1 MYILA
6 CVTPFSKPVGYAR
19 ISKDRTGEE
28 LGVQRQTEDINTLAQ
43 QRGLTIREHFVDN
56 DISATRGRH
65 RPRYAALMDAI
76 ERGEVDAVLVWSLSR
91 LWRNRAERA
100 AGIEKLRQRN
110 VPVLCCKG
118 PDLDLSTAAGRLLA
132 GLLGEVDTHEV
143 EQKSEREQRAMRQ
156 RVEQGKPP
164 GGPRCYG
171 YTSNGLETVPD
182 EADDVRRMF
191 DDLLSGASLSGI
203 ATELNKRGRPNRNGE
218 PWTHNA
224 LRNLLLNERYAA
236 LREYRGD
243 LYPGRWP
250 AIVDETTWRA
260 AKHVLEDDGR
270 ATSPGPGR
278 RWLLSGIARCGVCDD
293 GTTVTSGSRGA
304 PKGKPGV
311 TQPLYRCRKTKHLA
325 RWTEPIDLVVEE
337 YVIRRLSR
345 PDAVDLLVDHEA
357 PDMAEL
363 RAKAV
368 ALRSRLKSLAAEFAD
383 DDEGDPVE
391 FREATRRIRARLAE
405 VEAQMAHPQRA
416 RVLVDLVTAED
427 PEKAWEDLTLDRQR
441 AVVETLAEVTIL
453 PGMPGRRPFDPATV
467 RIVPLEGMG

>member
-1 MYILA
+1 M
-6 CVTPFSKPVGYAR
+6 TPFIKPVGYAR
-19 ISKDRTGEE
+19 ISRDRTGEE
-28 LGVQRQTEDINTLAQ
+28 LGVQRQGEDIETLAQ
-43 QRGLTIREHFVDN
+43 QRGLTLREHFVDN

-65 RPRYAALMDAI
+65 RPRYAALMDAV

-100 AGIEKLRQRN
+100 AGIEKLRQHG
-110 VPVLCCKG
+110 VSVLCCKG

-132 GLLGEVDTHEV
+132 GLLGEVDTHES
-143 EQKSEREQRAMRQ
+143 EEKSEREQREMRQ
-156 RVEQGKPP
+156 RVERGVPP
-164 GGPRCYG
+164 TGPRCYG
-171 YTSNGLETVPD
+171 YTGKGNELVPD

-203 ATELNKRGRPNRNGE
+203 AAELNKRGRPNRNGR
-218 PWTHNA
+218 PWTHNTV
-224 LRNLLLNERYAA
+224 RNLLLNERYAA
-236 LREYRGD
+236 LREYRGE
-243 LYPGRWP
+243 LYAGRWP
-250 AIVDETTWRA
+250 AIVDEATWRA
-260 AKHVLEDDGR
+260 AKHHLEDDGR

-293 GTTVTSGSRGA
+293 GTSVTSGSRGA
-304 PKGKPGV
+304 PKGKTGP

-363 RAKAV
+363 RTKAV
-368 ALRSRLKSLAAEFAD
+368 ALRARLKSLAAEFAD
-383 DDEGDPVE
+383 DDDADSSE
-391 FREATRRIRARLAE
+391 FRDATRRIKARLGE

-427 PEKAWEDLTLDRQR
+427 PEQAWEALALDRQR
-441 AVVETLAEVTIL
+441 AVVETLATVTIL
-453 PGMPGRRPFDPATV
+453 PGLPGRRPFDPATV
-467 RIVPLEGMG
+467 RIVPLEGME

>member
-1 MYILA
+1 MAILA
-6 CVTPFSKPVGYAR
+6 CVTLFIKPVGYAR

-28 LGVQRQTEDINTLAQ
+28 LGVQRQSEDIEALAQ

-143 EQKSEREQRAMRQ
+143 EQKSEREQRAIRQ

-171 YTSNGLETVPD
+171 YTGNGLETVPD

-191 DDLLSGASLSGI
+191 DDLLAGASLSGI
-203 ATELNKRGRPNRNGE
+203 AADMNERERPNRNGE

-224 LRNLLLNERYAA
+224 VRNLLLNERYAA
-236 LREYRGD
+236 LRDYRGD

-250 AIVDETTWRA
+250 VIVDETTWRA

-293 GTTVTSGSRGA
+293 GTTVTSGSRGG
-304 PKGKPGV
+304 PKGKPGP

-325 RWTEPIDLVVEE
+325 RGTDPIDLTVEE
-337 YVIRRLSR
+337 YIIRRLSR
-345 PDAVDLLVDHEA
+345 PDAIGLLVDTEA
-357 PDMAEL
+357 PDAAEL
-363 RAKAV
+363 RTKAV
-368 ALRSRLKSLAAEFAD
+368 ALRARLRGLADEFAD
-383 DDEGDPVE
+383 DDDADAVE
-391 FREATRRIRARLAE
+391 FRRATRRIKERLAD
-405 VEAQMAHPQRA
+405 VEAQMHHPQRA
-416 RVLVDLVTAED
+416 RTLVNIVTAED
-427 PEKAWEDLTLDRQR
+427 PAKAWEDLPLDRRR
-441 AVVETLAEVTIL
+441 AVVETLATVTIL
-453 PGMPGRRPFDPATV
+453 PGRPGRAPFDPRTV
-467 RIVPLEGMG
+467 QIVPKRGMA